1 MEWYKFED
9 IGEYEVKQELFFS
22 YVFRKDCRQAK

>member
-9 IGEYEVKQELFFS
+9 IGEYEVKQKLFLG
-22 YVFRKDCRQAK
+22 YVFRKGCRQAK